1 MKLVEWW
8 QRLSTVA
15 KVLLILLAV
24 PITIL
29 VIGPIISIFT
39 LPIIGYFV
47 GLHSWRGERRS
58 KDKLVYGVFAATFIG
73 VVALLLLFQNPAFRT
88 DWEGGNPLDNLIAL
102 LMLTQLAL
110 LAAFW
115 ALLGWVVQRVVG
127 RRRA

>member
-39 LPIIGYFV
+39 LPIIGYFI
-47 GLHSWRGERRS
+47 GLNSWRGERRS
-58 KDKLVYGVFAATFIG
+58 KDKWVLAGFVASLTGVLV
-73 VVALLLLFQNPAFRT
+73 LLLVFQNPALRT
-88 DWEGGNPLDNLIAL
+88 DWEGGNPLDDLIAL
-102 LMLTQLAL
+102 LLLTQLAL
-110 LAAFW
+110 FAVFW
-115 ALLGWVVQRVVG
+115 SLLGWVIQRVVG